1 MDSSFIEEILEKD
14 IKSLGCDIWGIE
26 VNGRPTHQTLRV
38 YIDKESGI
46 SIEDCEI
53 VSNHIGN
60 VLNAEN
66 DIPDD
71 YSLEVSSP
79 GLDRKI
85 FKTSQYSQFLEQK
98 IKVKFVDENN
108 KFITKRGKLL
118 EVLEDMIILDCEKI
132 NLNIPFNSIKKANLE
147 ITEV

>member
-1 MDSSFIEEILEKD
+1 MDSSYIEEILEKD

-26 VNGRPTHQTLRV
+26 VNGRAAHQTLRV
-38 YIDKESGI
+38 YIDKDSGI
-46 SIEDCEI
+46 SIQDCEK
-53 VSNHIGN
+53 VSKHIGN
-60 VLNAEN
+60 VLNAEK
-66 DIPDD
+66 DISDD

-85 FKTSQYSQFLEQK
+85 FKPSQYSMFLEHEM
-98 IKVKFVDENN
+98 KVKFIGEDN

-118 EVLEDMIILDCEKI
+118 KVLEDMIILDCDKLS
-132 NLNIPFNSIKKANLE
+132 LNIPFNSIKRANLE